1 MTAIEGYRREPR
13 NVVEEVRAARAA
25 VSEQAAGF
33 AGLGEYLWKVQDEFR
48 TRTGRFADVPA
59 DRPAEVQRLIDAAE
73 TGEPLL
79 DELRAARSG
88 LAGGGSAPGR

>member
-1 MTAIEGYRREPR
+1 MTTIDDQHREPR

-25 VSEQAAGF
+25 VSKQAGGF
-33 AGLGEYLWKVQDEFR
+33 AGLGEYLRKVQDEFR

-59 DRPAEVQRLIDAAE
+59 SRPEEVQRLIDAAE

-79 DELRAARSG
+79 DELRAARRG
-88 LAGGGSAPGR
+88 PARDGSAPGR